1 MPSQRAASDA
11 QKLRGSL
18 SELPEPVATPFLVM
32 VSGLPG
38 TGKSHFSRQ
47 LAEHLP
53 CVVLNSDILRKTLFP
68 SPQYTGPEN
77 QRLFSA
83 LEELI
88 KSLLKSN
95 IPVLVDATNLVRRDR
110 ERLYSIA
117 DRLSVKLVIV
127 RVEAPQEVVQERL
140 QTRGEKADPED
151 ASDADLTVY
160 QRMSSRVQRIHR
172 NHFTVDTSK
181 DITPV
186 IRKIIRELKR

>member
-1 MPSQRAASDA
+1 MPSQRATSDA
-11 QKLRGSL
+11 QKLKESL
-18 SELPEPVATPFLVM
+18 PELPKPIAKPFLVM

-38 TGKSHFSRQ
+38 TGKSYFSRKLSEQ
-47 LAEHLP
+47 QP

-77 QRLFSA
+77 NRLFSA
-83 LEELI
+83 LEELV
-88 KSLLKSN
+88 KSLLRSN

-110 ERLYSIA
+110 ERLYSIG

-140 QTRGEKADPED
+140 QSRSEKADSED
-151 ASDADLTVY
+151 ASDADLDVY
-160 QRMSSRVQRIHR
+160 QRMASRVQRIHR

-186 IRKIIRELKR
+186 IMKIIRELKR